1 MNFDEDDR
9 KILKLLQGD
18 IPVESHPF
26 RDLAQA
32 MNISEED
39 IIGRVQNLQKK
50 GVIRRWGAVLRH
62 QQAGFVVNAMVAW
75 KLGAG
80 QADESGNIMAGF
92 KEISHCYLREVP
104 DEFGYNLFSM
114 IHARSDQELR
124 ELIDRVSEQTGL
136 TDYIVIKSLRE
147 FKKASMEY
155 IRGED

>member
-62 QQAGFVVNAMVAW
+62 QQAGFVANAMVAW
-75 KLGAG
+75 KVGEG
-80 QADESGNIMAGF
+80 QADESGNIMAGS

-136 TDYIVIKSLRE
+136 TDYIVIKSLKE
-147 FKKASMEY
+147 FKKASMKY
-155 IRGED
+155 V

>member
-39 IIGRVQNLQKK
+39 IISRVQNLQKK
-50 GVIRRWGAVLRH
+50 GAIRRWGAVLRH
-62 QQAGFVVNAMVAW
+62 QQAGFIANAMVAW
-75 KLGAG
+75 KVGAG
-80 QADESGNIMAGF
+80 QADESGNIMAVF
-92 KEISHCYLREVP
+92 KEISHCYLRQVP
-104 DEFGYNLFSM
+104 DEFGYNMFSM
-114 IHARSDQELR
+114 IHARSDKELR

-136 TDYIVIKSLRE
+136 TDYIVIKSLKE
-147 FKKASMEY
+147 FKKASMKY
-155 IRGED
+155 V

>member
-62 QQAGFVVNAMVAW
+62 QQAGFVANAMVAW

-92 KEISHCYLREVP
+92 KEISHCYLRQVP
-104 DEFGYNLFSM
+104 DEFGYNMFSM
-114 IHARSDQELR
+114 IHARSDIELR
-124 ELIDRVSEQTGL
+124 ELIDRVSEQTEL
-136 TDYIVIKSLRE
+136 TDYIVIKSLKE
-147 FKKASMEY
+147 LKKSSMKY
-155 IRGED
+155 V

>member
-26 RDLAQA
+26 RDLAHA

-62 QQAGFVVNAMVAW
+62 QQAGFVANAMLAW
-75 KLGAG
+75 KVGAG
-80 QADESGNIMAGF
+80 QADESGNIMAGS

-136 TDYIVIKSLRE
+136 TDYIVIKSLKE
-147 FKKASMEY
+147 FKKASMKY
-155 IRGED
+155 V